1 MYAKIMTENGFES
14 PWYWL
19 FVALI
24 WVRAC
29 HWTFGVSHEIM
40 REALNG
46 NAQAKTDVL
55 SLVDIHVRNA
65 VTDFQRFGTFFV
77 LLVCFVLTAITTM
90 GFLNDI
96 LMLQAVFFFALPMA
110 IIGGLGLR
118 IVFKMHQKP
127 LDWDGFCRVYKKNR
141 RFKFFLGLLF
151 ILLSMAWKLYLEIRP
166 YLQDF

>member
-1 MYAKIMTENGFES
+1 MYAQIMTENGFES

-24 WVRAC
+24 WVRAY

-55 SLVDIHVRNA
+55 SLVDIHLRNS

-96 LMLQAVFFFALPMA
+96 SMLQAVFFFALPMA
-110 IIGGLGLR
+110 IIGGGGLR
-118 IVFKMHQKP
+118 TAFKMHQNP
-127 LDWDGFCRVYKKNR
+127 LDWDSFCRIYKKNR
-141 RFKFFLGLLF
+141 WFKLFLGVGF
-151 ILLSMAWKLYLEIRP
+151 ILLSMTWKLYLEIRP
-166 YLQDF
+166 YLQEF